1 MMSSTRRKGIGSL
14 TVWVE
19 TEIKAVCEWEK
30 RILTVFE
37 IKNPTYLVD
46 T

>member
-19 TEIKAVCEWEK
+19 TEIKAVCEGGEK
-30 RILTVFE
+30 NFDGV
-37 IKNPTYLVD
+37 
-46 T
+46 